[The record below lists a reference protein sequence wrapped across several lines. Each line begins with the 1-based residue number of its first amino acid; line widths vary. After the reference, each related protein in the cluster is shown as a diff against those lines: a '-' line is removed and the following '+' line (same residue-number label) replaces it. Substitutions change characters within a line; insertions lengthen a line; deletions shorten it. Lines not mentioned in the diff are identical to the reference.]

1 MWGKK
6 KNKLIMNYEKFSRGI
21 RYYYGNLV
29 IEKVYGKRY
38 VYRFL
43 CDILKI
49 FGYDLMKMKCEEFME
64 DFVYGEVLIVFE
76 VEDLVVGFLVEDC
89 LFVVGFFDFSVF
101 Y

>member
-6 KNKLIMNYEKFSRGI
+6 KNKLIMNYEKLSRGI

-43 CDILKI
+43 CDIFKI
-49 FGYDLMKMKCEEFME
+49 FGYDLMVIKCE
-64 DFVYGEVLIVFE
+64 DIVDDVVCGEVVFE
-76 VEDLVVGFLVEDC
+76 VNDILYVVFLVEDSF
-89 LFVVGFFDFSVF
+89 FVGYFDFSVF
-101 Y
+101 YS